1 MDPHPGGPL
10 TIAGF
15 SVDAG
20 PTVTL
25 DDVVGYLDALG
36 AYEHYAASALS
47 DVLLE
52 VAVSKH
58 AVVDDLAGRPPT
70 GCQGV
75 FCKPPSDLGSFAVGA
90 FCQSVSQASSL
101 VVLRGPATVAVPPVY
116 WLSPTLAHR
125 VPAQSLR
132 SVQCGAILFE
142 AGKLMRE

>member
-1 MDPHPGGPL
+1 MDTHPGGPL
-10 TIAGF
+10 AIAGF
-15 SVDAG
+15 G
-20 PTVTL
+20 
-25 DDVVGYLDALG
+25 LDAVSAVPLDEVVRHLDVLG
-36 AYEHYAASALS
+36 AYEHYAAPALS

-52 VAVSKH
+52 IAVSKH

-75 FCKPPSDLGSFAVGA
+75 FCKPPSDRGSFAVGE

-132 SVQCGAILFE
+132 GVQCGVTLFE
-142 AGKLMRE
+142 AGKLMRK